1 MRSDKVFESSLLSL
15 STNSNLVLFIEDK
28 STYYSPKQNANGR
41 VPTHN
46 IILTRGGNY
55 VNY

>member
-1 MRSDKVFESSLLSL
+1 MNPDKVFESSLLPL
-15 STNSNLVLFIEDK
+15 STGSDLVLFIEDK
-28 STYYSPKQNANGR
+28 AAYYSLIENANGR

>member
-1 MRSDKVFESSLLSL
+1 MRPYKVSESSLLPL
-15 STNSNLVLFIEDK
+15 STGSDLVLFIEDK
-28 STYYSPKQNANGR
+28 AAYYSLIKNGNGR

-46 IILTRGGNY
+46 IILTRGGKY